1 MAKITRKTAS
11 IFAGSASPAPN
22 GIAQFGS
29 LAASAAAYSTDP
41 ATIQALSEWLAGWNS
56 ALVSGAAPA
65 IEDMNAV
72 HYVFGYQL
80 AYLLQQGI
88 AEWDAGTTYYT
99 NGFCSYNGVIYQSLA
114 DANLNNTPSLDG
126 AYWVPFNSGIAPWN
140 AIVSYSVNDFVTYGG
155 MIYVSLQNTNL
166 NNVPAPG
173 SAYWLPYSSV
183 NSYVWNSGG
192 YFLTAS
198 ANYGQGMNNSLALG
212 LGTWEIFAAFS
223 FGTST
228 VEVVNDWAYLVGQF
242 YAANGADSGAEP
254 APITSIAGL
263 TVKSSFGSGILQD
276 TFLAYNQGL
285 PSPYTGLFSRIVQAP
300 PLIVALTTPTTLY
313 FVPQLISTSFANM
326 RMICQLTARQVSF
339 ATS

>member
-88 AEWDAGTTYYT
+88 AEWDPGTTYYT

-114 DANLNNTPSLDG
+114 DANLNNNPSLGG

-140 AIVSYSVNDFVTYGG
+140 AIVSYTLNAFVTYNGV
-155 MIYVSLQNTNL
+155 IYVSLQNTNL
-166 NNVPAPG
+166 NNIPAPG
-173 SAYWLPYSSV
+173 SSYWLPYSSTNAFV
-183 NSYVWNSGG
+183 SEEGTFAAPSSSGNWMVG
-192 YFLTAS
+192 T
-198 ANYGQGMNNSLALG
+198 NNSITIPSA
-212 LGTWEIFAAFS
+212 GTWRIDGTFYFSETHDDDVRFQLDYFAS
-223 FGTST
+223 
-228 VEVVNDWAYLVGQF
+228 
-242 YAANGADSGAEP
+242 NGADSVVTP
-254 APITSIAGL
+254 DLLSTIAGL
-263 TVKSSFGSGILQD
+263 TPKSVDTLAFPLSFHVV
-276 TFLAYNQGL
+276 LAGFPN
-285 PSPYTGLFSRIVQAP
+285 FSQAQQMIP
-300 PLIVALTTPTTLY
+300 IIIALTGPATIYLDASYQGGFPADVTG
-313 FVPQLISTSFANM
+313 TSL
-326 RMICQLTARQVSF
+326 LTATQLSL
-339 ATS
+339 AIS